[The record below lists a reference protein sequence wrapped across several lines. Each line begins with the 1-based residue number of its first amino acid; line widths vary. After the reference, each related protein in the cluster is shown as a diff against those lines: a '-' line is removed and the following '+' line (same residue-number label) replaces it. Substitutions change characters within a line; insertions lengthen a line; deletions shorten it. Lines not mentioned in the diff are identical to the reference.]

1 MSLINSLLEVIYC
14 SNLASNYNFI
24 RFIRFVSRFI
34 GGSHNAFFISSRF
47 KSPYGCR
54 KKNLEF
60 LFLELNTGWV
70 RFRGRPAT
78 QPKATA
84 SWQRLGRRMPPGC
97 PLEQQR
103 SAHLLVACQVGRS
116 AGGAA
121 VPAVHAAAGGAGE
134 PKGGR
139 PAAAVVM
146 KQRAGPERI
155 ALRPLPLDRPPSINF
170 RARRKW
176 PEQG

>member
-1 MSLINSLLEVIYC
+1 MGECTSERSCHRSRRDRCRVLGPGPIASLSPVRSGRDPEHA
-14 SNLASNYNFI
+14 LA
-24 RFIRFVSRFI
+24 RLAVP
-34 GGSHNAFFISSRF
+34 A
-47 KSPYGCR
+47 PA
-54 KKNLEF
+54 
-60 LFLELNTGWV
+60 WV
-70 RFRGRPAT
+70 RFRGRRRPAP

-146 KQRAGPERI
+146 KQQAGPERI

-176 PEQG
+176 PEQGGGRL